1 MNWDAALFY
10 AINGLAGR
18 FEWLD
23 AAMRFFAHP
32 SPGYL
37 GIVVAVVLWA
47 WWSWW
52 ESLFAV
58 PTVVSAVGIADAVGA
73 QLKHLVERLRPCVT
87 LPDVH
92 LLGDCGRLFGFPSNH
107 AINTAAMAAFL
118 HALYPRTGWISWP
131 IVGMV
136 GIARVYTGVHYPG
149 DVMGGWLVGGIMGAG
164 AAFLLLRWHRF
175 RPVAPAETRPASD
188 DPHPDA
194 ERDRSLT
201 GSVR

>member
-1 MNWDAALFY
+1 MNWDASLFY

-37 GIVVAVVLWA
+37 GIVVAVALWA

-52 ESLFAV
+52 EAMFAV
-58 PTVVSAVGIADAVGA
+58 PTVASAVGIADAIGA

-118 HALYPRTGWISWP
+118 HALYPKTGWVSWP
-131 IVGMV
+131 IVALV
-136 GIARVYTGVHYPG
+136 GVARVYTGVHYPG
-149 DVMGGWLVGGIMGAG
+149 DVVGGWLVGGIMGAG

-175 RPVAPAETRPASD
+175 RPAGPAATMPASD
-188 DPHPDA
+188 HPHPDA
-194 ERDRSLT
+194 EQDRSLT
-201 GSVR
+201 GPVR

>member
-1 MNWDAALFY
+1 MNWDAVLFY
-10 AINGLAGR
+10 AINGIAGR

-37 GIVVAVVLWA
+37 GIAVAVVLWA

-58 PTVVSAVGIADAVGA
+58 PAMASAVGIADAMGA

-118 HALYPRTGWISWP
+118 HALYPKTGWISWP
-131 IVGMV
+131 IVVLVGM
-136 GIARVYTGVHYPG
+136 ARIYTGVHYPG
-149 DVMGGWLVGGIMGAG
+149 DVAGGWLIGGIMGAG
-164 AAFLLLRWHRF
+164 AACLLLRWHRF
-175 RPVAPAETRPASD
+175 RPAAPPKTIPASD
-188 DPHPDA
+188 QSPPDA
-194 ERDRSLT
+194 ERDAPFT
-201 GSVR
+201 GSIR

>member
-1 MNWDAALFY
+1 MTWDAALFY

-23 AAMRFFAHP
+23 VAMRFCAHP
-32 SPGYL
+32 SPGLL
-37 GIVVAVVLWA
+37 GLSVAVVLWA

-58 PTVVSAVGIADAVGA
+58 PTVASAVGIADAMGA
-73 QLKHLVERLRPCVT
+73 QLKHLVERLRPCVS

-118 HALYPRTGWISWP
+118 HALYPKTGWISWP
-131 IVGMV
+131 IVFLV
-136 GIARVYTGVHYPG
+136 GVARVYTGVHYPG
-149 DVMGGWLVGGIMGAG
+149 DVLGGWLVGGIMGAG

-175 RPVAPAETRPASD
+175 RPAAAVKTIPTSDHSRPGAEGDTPFIGPA
-188 DPHPDA
+188 H
-194 ERDRSLT
+194 
-201 GSVR
+201 

>member
-10 AINGLAGR
+10 AINGIAGR
-18 FEWLD
+18 FGWLD
-23 AAMRFFAHP
+23 AAMQFFAHP

-37 GIVVAVVLWA
+37 GIVVAVALWA

-58 PTVVSAVGIADAVGA
+58 PTIASAVGIADAIGA

-118 HALYPRTGWISWP
+118 QALYPKTGWVSWP
-131 IVGMV
+131 IVVLV
-136 GIARVYTGVHYPG
+136 GLARVYTGVHYPG

-175 RPVAPAETRPASD
+175 RPVAPAKTVPASD
-188 DPHPDA
+188 HPHPNAEKDA
-194 ERDRSLT
+194 ALT
-201 GSVR
+201 EPNP

>member
-23 AAMRFFAHP
+23 ATMRFFAHP

-37 GIVVAVVLWA
+37 GIAVAVVCWV

-52 ESLFAV
+52 EAIFAV
-58 PTVVSAVGIADAVGA
+58 PTVASAVGIADAIGA

-87 LPDVH
+87 LSDVH

-131 IVGMV
+131 IVALV
-136 GIARVYTGVHYPG
+136 GLARVYTGVHYPG
-149 DVMGGWLVGGIMGAG
+149 DVMGGWLVGAIMGAG

-175 RPVAPAETRPASD
+175 RPMVSARTA
-188 DPHPDA
+188 PDA
-194 ERDRSLT
+194 SHPHSNEAKDEALT
-201 GSVR
+201 GPVR